1 MEYNKGIKREWEVKV
16 KEPIDCPTC
25 DGHGIVKDNGKKIEC
40 PECKG
45 FTYVYVHEEPKKKY
59 ERLKND

>member
-1 MEYNKGIKREWEVKV
+1 MKV

-45 FTYVYVHEEPKKKY
+45 FTYVFVHEEPKKKY
-59 ERLKND
+59 ERLRND